1 MSGRSHAT
9 VPGSWSRRSPRHT
22 GVVERTEST
31 LVFDADCG
39 VCQKSVELLGR
50 VGARVQF
57 VPSYAWLVDHPED
70 AERTGS
76 MVLLVAPDG
85 TVAEAEH
92 AVAGALLL
100 SRRPATWLG
109 ALIEVPGL
117 HLFAKKG
124 YRLVAAN
131 RARISATLG
140 LDACSIESRPT

>member
-1 MSGRSHAT
+1 VTAGCQASSH
-9 VPGSWSRRSPRHT
+9 P
-22 GVVERTEST
+22 
-31 LVFDADCG
+31 
-39 VCQKSVELLGR
+39 
-50 VGARVQF
+50 
-57 VPSYAWLVDHPED
+57 VPSVTSDGTNFLIVAL
-70 AERTGS
+70 ACSTSGGS
-76 MVLLVAPDG
+76 ALSNWVGLLVAPDG